1 MNKVKL
7 TANIL
12 FSGIG
17 CQERGIKKLNSMEK
31 RENKYGFF
39 GVNRIDG

>member
-1 MNKVKL
+1 MNVL
-7 TANIL
+7 EIR
-12 FSGIG
+12 

-31 RENKYGFF
+31 RGINMDFF